1 MATATGR
8 LEQDALS
15 TLLSVDDHALSHD
28 DDVPSPRVTSAAAA
42 GVHSK
47 LRPWAARTAEATATA
62 KIRASNSTQMNKQP
76 EVALIELAMVGPGK
90 RGKQGDKKPRAISRT
105 NVDVAA
111 VREAPPLPL
120 LRVAV
125 AAETAGPVAGEESDD
140 SQLESSDQENDRR
153 SGGGLFAPFEGNSA
167 SAAKKELAARGGIT
181 VDKLHRLRREASSSP
196 GHVTDKILFGTAA
209 AGLTLPD
216 MIKTVTRSET
226 QGGGDSDDDGMN
238 NLKHMMQ
245 RAEIGILPLA
255 ARSSADALPDSVS
268 MSAGFGV
275 KVLPLTTH
283 SLQVGFGSAITAHR
297 LVPLPDRSTG
307 GTVQQGCG
315 AI

>member
-62 KIRASNSTQMNKQP
+62 KIRASNSTQVSKHQHIRLRSLFANLIPPFQMNKQP

-90 RGKQGDKKPRAISRT
+90 RGKHGDKKPRAISRT

-196 GHVTDKILFGTAA
+196 GHVSDKILFGTAA

-226 QGGGDSDDDGMN
+226 QGGGD
-238 NLKHMMQ
+238 
-245 RAEIGILPLA
+245 R
-255 ARSSADALPDSVS
+255 
-268 MSAGFGV
+268 
-275 KVLPLTTH
+275 
-283 SLQVGFGSAITAHR
+283 
-297 LVPLPDRSTG
+297 
-307 GTVQQGCG
+307 
-315 AI
+315 